1 MRQDRPD
8 AGGPGAPGRSR
19 GVLMVGGAALLLV
32 VLALAPIAAGVR
44 QGPSPTI
51 GPGTSPQVAGGA
63 SPQAAAGASPGG
75 AQSGGGEGAATNPGA
90 NVGAAAWVPALG
102 HCVPPGTRLPG
113 AASVVAMGSAATPS
127 GASGSRSPAPS
138 AGSSATP
145 RQPSL
150 TAGRVSAPPRW
161 RMPSLFAQVPILMY
175 HRIVAEAQSPHSLSS
190 LEVSP
195 DQFAAQMKA
204 LADAG
209 WHSITMRR
217 LAADLIAGGSE
228 RPRTVVITFDDG
240 YRDGYLNAAPILRR
254 NGLVGT
260 FFVITGR
267 VGDSDYLTAADLCQ
281 LTAQGDEISNHTV
294 HHLGLPELSA
304 TRAAWEVDTAAS
316 MIQRWTGVAPVTFA
330 YPFGSFDQG
339 VVDHVQTAGYW
350 LAVTN
355 REGAAE
361 SWSSRFLVPRIR
373 VGPGMSGASL
383 LVRLSP
389 YAGS

>member
-1 MRQDRPD
+1 V
-8 AGGPGAPGRSR
+8 AGGPGTRGRSR
-19 GVLMVGGAALLLV
+19 GGLMVGGAALLLV

-44 QGPSPTI
+44 LGPLPAV
-51 GPGTSPQVAGGA
+51 GAGGAPQVAGGG
-63 SPQAAAGASPGG
+63 SSGG
-75 AQSGGGEGAATNPGA
+75 PQSGGAGPAPGKA
-90 NVGAAAWVPALG
+90 SGGTAAWVPTPG
-102 HCVPPGTRLPG
+102 HCIPPGTTLPG
-113 AASVVAMGSAATPS
+113 PASVAAMGSAASPS
-127 GASGSRSPAPS
+127 GASASRSPAPS
-138 AGSSATP
+138 AGSAATP
-145 RQPSL
+145 RPPSV

-161 RMPSLFAQVPILMY
+161 RTTSLFAQVPILMY
-175 HRIVAEAQSPHSLSS
+175 HRIVTRSEGPHSLSS
-190 LEVSP
+190 LEVP
-195 DQFAAQMKA
+195 PAQFAAQMKA
-204 LADAG
+204 LADSG
-209 WHSITMRR
+209 WRSITMRQ
-217 LAADLIAGGSE
+217 LAADLIAGRSE

-240 YRDGYLNAAPILRR
+240 YSDGYLNAAPILLR
-254 NGLVGT
+254 NRMVGT

-267 VGDSDYLTAADLCQ
+267 VGDSDYLTAAELCQ
-281 LTAQGDEISNHTV
+281 LTAQGDEIANHTV

-316 MIQRWTGVAPVTFA
+316 MIQRWTGVVPVTFA

-339 VVDHVQTAGYW
+339 VVDHVRTAGYW

-361 SWSSRFLVPRIR
+361 SWPSRFLVPRIR